1 VVATEDAV
9 AGSRLITETRI
20 SKTQAIR
27 RIFLCMEALSFRFW
41 FWKNLPAQKGRGKA
55 RFTYRIRGNYST
67 AILKNQEFFIKLS
80 CFSQEII
87 LFYYYLTQK

>member
-1 VVATEDAV
+1 
-9 AGSRLITETRI
+9 
-20 SKTQAIR
+20 
-27 RIFLCMEALSFRFW
+27 MEALSFRFW
-41 FWKNLPAQKGRGKA
+41 FWENLPAQKGRGKA

-67 AILKNQEFFIKLS
+67 AILKNQEFFMNLS